1 MADMGTPQDN
11 ARMATG
17 REIDRI
23 PWVGV
28 LSTDDRAWVVPR
40 LRVRE
45 CTAGEFVLR
54 AGDLPTHWYG
64 VVEGMLKVDHVDG
77 AAEHLTFSGIP
88 AGGWFGEG
96 TLIKGHPFL
105 FSVQALRKSVVACL
119 AAADFQAVT
128 QRSIA
133 FNRYAMGQLNERLA
147 QFIAAREIDRMADDE
162 QRLACSLLWLR
173 NPVLFPSAGD
183 ALMITQ
189 QDLSNLI
196 GMSRQRVNKAL
207 AALEGRGVLRVEYR
221 TLRFLDPQKLR
232 DSAAAL

>member
-64 VVEGMLKVDHVDG
+64 VVEGML
-77 AAEHLTFSGIP
+77 
-88 AGGWFGEG
+88 
-96 TLIKGHPFL
+96 
-105 FSVQALRKSVVACL
+105 VAQEL
-119 AAADFQAVT
+119 
-128 QRSIA
+128 
-133 FNRYAMGQLNERLA
+133 
-147 QFIAAREIDRMADDE
+147 
-162 QRLACSLLWLR
+162 
-173 NPVLFPSAGD
+173 
-183 ALMITQ
+183 
-189 QDLSNLI
+189 
-196 GMSRQRVNKAL
+196 
-207 AALEGRGVLRVEYR
+207 GR
-221 TLRFLDPQKLR
+221 
-232 DSAAAL
+232 A